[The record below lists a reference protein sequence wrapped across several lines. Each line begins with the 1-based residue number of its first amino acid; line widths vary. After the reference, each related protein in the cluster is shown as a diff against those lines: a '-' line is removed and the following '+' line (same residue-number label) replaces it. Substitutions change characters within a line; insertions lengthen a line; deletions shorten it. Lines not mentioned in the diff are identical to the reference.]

1 MLSSVSVLAVTKAR
15 LLVLASLALTYV
27 QITVILHLHQCHIL
41 TRTPSWWLAH
51 LAPQYRPIVQA
62 EVSSRIQEA
71 RRKMPNISFDWR
83 PAGDPRAQ
91 HNASKLALLIEPR
104 PIPHLV
110 PLITHM
116 AAVVPPDWRFLFIG
130 SQWSVYSVS
139 RAPAI
144 RHQQAIGRMDMLK
157 MPKPWSVE
165 RQEDVFRLLTDL
177 RFYDEFLPGVEWI
190 LKFEHDSIL
199 CANSPKGLDEWLD
212 WSWAGALPYADI
224 PTRGP
229 GLD

>member
-1 MLSSVSVLAVTKAR
+1 MLSSASVLAATKAR

-83 PAGDPRAQ
+83 PADDPRAQ

-130 SQWSVYSVS
+130 SQWSVYSVG

-144 RHQQAIGRMDMLK
+144 RHQQAIGRMDVLK

-177 RFYDEFLPGVEWI
+177 RFYNEFLPGVEWI

-212 WSWAGALPYADI
+212 WSWAGALPYAGI